1 MNRNLSGVKLFKTDA
16 QHGRALFKLLFN
28 QSMLR
33 LKKQHTDVEEL
44 DFITIEF
51 AAIFGAL
58 DIT

>member
-33 LKKQHTDVEEL
+33 LKKQHTDVEEPSR
-44 DFITIEF
+44 IEF
-51 AAIFGAL
+51 AAIFEH
-58 DIT
+58 